1 MILTLILTT
10 VAFAVSTGLK
20 TMQSRTIAVRNYKA
34 IPIISYIIALLE
46 LSVYTSTI
54 GNALVNNSVW
64 PIFIL
69 AIGASIGALVGVYAA
84 DALNNNKEEKQ
95 NDN

>member
-1 MILTLILTT
+1 MTLTLILTT
-10 VAFAVSTGLK
+10 AAFAISTGLK

-34 IPIISYIIALLE
+34 IPFISYIIALLE

-69 AIGASIGALVGVYAA
+69 AIGASIGALAGVYAA
-84 DALNNNKEEKQ
+84 DALNTNKGET
-95 NDN
+95 N